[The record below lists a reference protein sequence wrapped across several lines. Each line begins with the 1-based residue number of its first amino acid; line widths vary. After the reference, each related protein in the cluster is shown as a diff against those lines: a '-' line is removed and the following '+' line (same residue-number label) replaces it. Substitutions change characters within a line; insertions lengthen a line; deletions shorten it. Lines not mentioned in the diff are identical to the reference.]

1 MAEHHSEFHAPEG
14 YRRIKGMTFVNGVRG
29 KGEYGHAVPILGRP
43 PAAFCLLCRCGQSR
57 SPPAGGEISL
67 RKIHQRPDE
76 GIAPYKN
83 MSKESGENGAG
94 GHMGPPLQ
102 KQRNKWEKE
111 RRAESPRPTK
121 KETTPRP
128 QAAKYPREMGKD
140 GGGGKPPPYKRGRD
154 LQSSEISR

>member
-1 MAEHHSEFHAPEG
+1 
-14 YRRIKGMTFVNGVRG
+14 
-29 KGEYGHAVPILGRP
+29 
-43 PAAFCLLCRCGQSR
+43 
-57 SPPAGGEISL
+57 
-67 RKIHQRPDE
+67 
-76 GIAPYKN
+76 

-94 GHMGPPLQ
+94 GNMGPPLQ

-140 GGGGKPPPYKRGRD
+140 GGGGKPPPYKKGRD
-154 LQSSEISR
+154 LQSSKISR